1 MKSAGEVCFV
11 PNQRRNRNI
20 KIEEVQT
27 MLQIKMLAH
36 YSFSM
41 LNKLI
46 NDEIKDLSDAGAEV
60 LDVHFVT
67 RYQGSDS
74 RASLTACI
82 KYKISEE

>member
-1 MKSAGEVCFV
+1 
-11 PNQRRNRNI
+11 
-20 KIEEVQT
+20 

-36 YSFSM
+36 YNIKE
-41 LNKLI
+41 LNELI
-46 NDEIKDLSDAGAEV
+46 NDEIEDLSDEGAEV

-74 RASLTACI
+74 RASLIACI